1 MSNNM
6 KRRGINLYGLV
17 GLLPVFLITS
27 VACTRQQLY
36 VPPRAT
42 IVLNIAPVQVEAE
55 ELYFEWMSNP
65 GSALARYQNTEIY
78 LHIVPVDELVL
89 SPGVSDSYV
98 RSGELKLF
106 AADSSDLD
114 KIKAGDSVDVVGRV
128 RGMDGD
134 DLVISDC
141 WIRVVDTRK
150 PQGY

>member
-1 MSNNM
+1 MSNM
-6 KRRGINLYGLV
+6 KRHRIYLYGIV
-17 GLLPVFLITS
+17 GLLPVCLILCI
-27 VACTRQQLY
+27 ACTRQQQY

-42 IVLNIAPVQVEAE
+42 IVLNIAPVQVEAG
-55 ELYFEWMSNP
+55 ELYSEWMSNP
-65 GSALARYQNTEIY
+65 GSALAKYQNTEIY
-78 LHIVPVDELVL
+78 LHIVPVVELVL
-89 SPGVSDSYV
+89 SPGVSDSYI
-98 RSGELKLF
+98 RSGDLKLF

-128 RGMDGD
+128 RGMDVD